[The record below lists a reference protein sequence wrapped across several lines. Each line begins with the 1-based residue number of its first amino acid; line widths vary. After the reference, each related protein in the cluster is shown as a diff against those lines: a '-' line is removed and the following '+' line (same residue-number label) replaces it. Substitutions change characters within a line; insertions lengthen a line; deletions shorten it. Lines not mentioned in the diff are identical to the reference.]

1 MLRLF
6 IVAPLSIHCTIAYIL
21 NAFGL
26 VLHPNVCVSCW
37 QDSCPY
43 TIFGRYSISTPMLTG
58 AFSEIVALKG
68 IEYGAD
74 FVIIPLVA
82 S

>member
-1 MLRLF
+1 
-6 IVAPLSIHCTIAYIL
+6 
-21 NAFGL
+21 
-26 VLHPNVCVSCW
+26 
-37 QDSCPY
+37 
-43 TIFGRYSISTPMLTG
+43 MLTG